1 MRRYMMF
8 LVVAA
13 LALLGAEGVD
23 AKSRSKEAVKGPECA
38 KMGYVDLNRALNEV
52 KEGRTAKAKLE
63 RDGKKKK
70 QKLEIMQKELK
81 KMKVDL
87 DKQRLILS
95 QEALREKEMRFQQK
109 FLELQRTT
117 VQFEKEFAEK
127 EVNFIKP
134 ISQKL
139 KRVIEE
145 LGAKEG
151 YTMILPKEVALYSP
165 AGTDL
170 TDRVIAAYNKAR
182 R

>member
-8 LVVAA
+8 MVVVA

-23 AKSRSKEAVKGPECA
+23 AKSKEAGQASECA
-38 KMGYVDLNRALNEV
+38 KLGYVDLNRALNEV
-52 KEGRTAKAKLE
+52 NEGRAAKAKLE
-63 RDGKKKK
+63 RDGKKKR

-81 KMKVDL
+81 DMKEDL

-95 QEALREKEMRFQQK
+95 QEALREKETQFQQK
-109 FLELQRTT
+109 FLELQKTT

-127 EVNFIKP
+127 EASFIKP
-134 ISQKL
+134 ISEKL
-139 KRVIEE
+139 KRVIED

-170 TDRVIAAYNKAR
+170 TDRVIASYNKAKR
-182 R
+182 